1 MWRKIPGLCIGWKKW
16 LSAPDSNQG
25 CLPGCITT
33 IFSPGIIAS
42 RIWTDNA
49 THQSWWTW
57 IRNVTYCSAT
67 VSFHWPDTD
76 VLSSLVHQKRVS
88 CTNGIFLSI
97 WYTRSTSPVPT
108 HLLFHLVHQKHVSC
122 TNGAPQYIR
131 CITKASSRTFSV
143 LWNNRRPVLPGMKS
157 YAHLKQHSLDN

>member
-1 MWRKIPGLCIGWKKW
+1 MILLLSMKKQRVLYRSWPIFLLVCWYLNNCASLIVLRKNLYVKDLIAIVKENKVWRKIPGLCIGWKKW
-16 LSAPDSNQG
+16 LSAPDSNQE
-25 CLPGCITT
+25 CLTGCITT

-42 RIWTDNA
+42 WIWTDNA

-76 VLSSLVHQKRVS
+76 VLSSLVHQKHVS

-97 WYTRSTSPVPT
+97 WYTRSTEGT
-108 HLLFHLVHQKHVSC
+108 KRQK
-122 TNGAPQYIR
+122 
-131 CITKASSRTFSV
+131 
-143 LWNNRRPVLPGMKS
+143 
-157 YAHLKQHSLDN
+157 

>member
-1 MWRKIPGLCIGWKKW
+1 MWRKIPGLWIGWKKW
-16 LSAPDSNQG
+16 LSAPDSNQW

-42 RIWTDNA
+42 WIWTDNA

-76 VLSSLVHQKRVS
+76 VLSLLVHQKRVS

-97 WYTRSTSPVPT
+97 WYTRVNLNQEST
-108 HLLFHLVHQKHVSC
+108 QKHVSC

-131 CITKASSRTFSV
+131 CITKASSRTFSA
-143 LWNNRRPVLPGMKS
+143 LRNNRRPVLPGMKS
-157 YAHLKQHSLDN
+157 YAHLKQHSFDN